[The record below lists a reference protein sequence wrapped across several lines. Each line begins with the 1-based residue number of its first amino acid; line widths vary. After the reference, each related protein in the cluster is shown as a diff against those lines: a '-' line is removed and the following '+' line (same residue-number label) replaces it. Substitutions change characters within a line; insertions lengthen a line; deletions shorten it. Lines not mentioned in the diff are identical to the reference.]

1 MECCGDLIKSLLIE
15 GVGRFDRPHPHTS
28 MARSSLFQCPCVLEV
43 WLIVRLILDC
53 TGKEFGC
60 EVLCTFA
67 SAHFTLF
74 IILVVLGDALSDLVY
89 NDIT

>member
-1 MECCGDLIKSLLIE
+1 MID
-15 GVGRFDRPHPHTS
+15 HTHTR
-28 MARSSLFQCPCVLEV
+28 AWLGQACFNG
-43 WLIVRLILDC
+43 LIVRLILDC